1 MTQARENK
9 TTVTAKAKEREQ
21 YYVRKEKLV
30 ALEAKNYS
38 KIVFMRG
45 MGGFWVVLGHSAVI
59 LANKVGPAMKMRV
72 PLKKDTDY
80 RFKSKEGVIAVK
92 NLGFY
97 KTALKDS
104 SLTKLKT
111 ETEDALTFELKE
123 KMTAELYDLVLH
135 EQEIKRQQI
144 ANSILK
150 AVPMPKTNMRLNDT
164 MKLGYKLYCEY
175 SDTFCR
181 EVFAGKLM
189 DELRVANK
197 VFVLACRDTL
207 PFEVA
212 MNEVEKNLNRAAA
225 SLALI
230 SEMGLWNTE
239 KCMSLAGLIAETLA
253 ELAAERKMV
262 EKMVGNGKLNVTCM
276 K

>member
-1 MTQARENK
+1 MTQAKENK
-9 TTVTAKAKEREQ
+9 TAVTAKAKEREQ

-59 LANKVGPAMKMRV
+59 LANKVGPAMKMWV

-123 KMTAELYDLVLH
+123 KLTAELYDLVLH

-197 VFVLACRDTL
+197 VFILACRDTL

-262 EKMVGNGKLNVTCM
+262 ARMIQSGKVNLCT

>member
-1 MTQARENK
+1 
-9 TTVTAKAKEREQ
+9 
-21 YYVRKEKLV
+21 
-30 ALEAKNYS
+30 
-38 KIVFMRG
+38 
-45 MGGFWVVLGHSAVI
+45 
-59 LANKVGPAMKMRV
+59 
-72 PLKKDTDY
+72 
-80 RFKSKEGVIAVK
+80 
-92 NLGFY
+92 
-97 KTALKDS
+97 
-104 SLTKLKT
+104 
-111 ETEDALTFELKE
+111 
-123 KMTAELYDLVLH
+123 
-135 EQEIKRQQI
+135 
-144 ANSILK
+144 
-150 AVPMPKTNMRLNDT
+150 
-164 MKLGYKLYCEY
+164 
-175 SDTFCR
+175 
-181 EVFAGKLM
+181 M

-197 VFVLACRDTL
+197 VFILACRDTL

>member
-1 MTQARENK
+1 MTQVKENK
-9 TTVTAKAKEREQ
+9 TAVTAKAKEREQ

-45 MGGFWVVLGHSAVI
+45 MGGFWIVLGHSAVI

-111 ETEDALTFELKE
+111 ETEDTLTFELKE
-123 KMTAELYDLVLH
+123 KLTAELYDLVLH

-197 VFVLACRDTL
+197 VFI
-207 PFEVA
+207 VA